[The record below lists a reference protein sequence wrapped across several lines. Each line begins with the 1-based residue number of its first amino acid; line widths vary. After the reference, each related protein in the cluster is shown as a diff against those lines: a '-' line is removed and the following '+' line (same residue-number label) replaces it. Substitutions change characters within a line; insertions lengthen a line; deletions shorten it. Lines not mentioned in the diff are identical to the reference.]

1 MVAPFIAL
9 IREPYLAGPY
19 KLIALDSVQM
29 LLSCNILLG
38 CEHARDTMSEIVDAV
53 TRFYMYKSRY
63 TGRIRDKNVN
73 VLGVNSS
80 RRIQWEMNW

>member
-1 MVAPFIAL
+1 VAPFIAL

-38 CEHARDTMSEIVDAV
+38 CEHARDTLSEIVDAV
-53 TRFYMYKSRY
+53 TRFYILTPAARNMSNQSL
-63 TGRIRDKNVN
+63 D
-73 VLGVNSS
+73 LGVNSS
-80 RRIQWEMNW
+80 KLTQLETN